1 MSCTSQQIRWASAVI
16 FYMMTSFAI
25 VAANKSVLSIY
36 KFPSVQF
43 VTLVQLIATVF
54 VLEILKSLK
63 FIDYPGLSIS
73 SFKNV
78 MPLPLLHLAN
88 LMVGLGSTKMLSIP
102 MYQVLRRFTVLF
114 VMIGEIIVLR
124 KKFDISIVLTVLAM
138 LGGVIVAFIGDLAYD
153 SKGYTLVLLNN
164 LFTAAYSICLKKVDD
179 KKLMGKVGLIYYNS
193 IISLP
198 IALVSFI
205 LSGDFA
211 TVRLFTGWSN
221 WQFCVQF
228 ALINI
233 LGFLLTYSTIL
244 CNNVCGPLTQN
255 VAGVLKSTAITYAGM
270 WFGGDY
276 IFSWLNF
283 TGITISAVGG
293 IVYSGLT
300 FSRLE
305 REKRSRKSDLYV
317 A

>member
-88 LMVGLGSTKMLSIP
+88 LMVGLGSTKM
-102 MYQVLRRFTVLF
+102 
-114 VMIGEIIVLR
+114 LR

>member
-88 LMVGLGSTKMLSIP
+88 LMVGLGSTKMLS
-102 MYQVLRRFTVLF
+102 
-114 VMIGEIIVLR
+114 
-124 KKFDISIVLTVLAM
+124 
-138 LGGVIVAFIGDLAYD
+138 GDLAYD